1 MLLTLSQPS
10 SGYSSSFAPML
21 HQHYLLKF
29 IPSGSFSVMNLANSL
44 TPSTVE
50 RSTQWEYN
58 QYCIFS

>member
-10 SGYSSSFAPML
+10 SGYSSSFAPHAAPAL
-21 HQHYLLKF
+21 FIRKF

-50 RSTQWEYN
+50 RSTQ
-58 QYCIFS
+58 